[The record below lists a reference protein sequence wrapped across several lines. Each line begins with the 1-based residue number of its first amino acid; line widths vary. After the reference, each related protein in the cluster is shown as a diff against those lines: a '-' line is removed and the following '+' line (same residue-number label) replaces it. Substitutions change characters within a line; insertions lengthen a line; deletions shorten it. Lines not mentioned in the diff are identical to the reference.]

1 MLASMRYRFFTC
13 DVFTDRAFGG
23 NPLAVFPDARGLS
36 SQQMQLIARE
46 FNLSETTFVL
56 PAEGETGTHGL
67 RIFTPTTEL
76 PFAGHPTIGTAL
88 VLVWTGDVAI
98 TGGVARITFE
108 EGVGL
113 VPVAVSELDE
123 GLLYGQLSAPS
134 TPEFGPSPPAAE
146 QIAQVLS
153 LDSSDLLGGD
163 SPPQAVSCGAPCLF
177 VPLRDLAAVRHCRLR
192 SDVWEQLLQN
202 YWAPHPYVFS
212 YETENAASDIHS
224 RFFAPGFGI
233 AEDPATGAAA
243 ASLAVYLAARDRREN
258 ARLQWIVEQGI
269 EMGRPSR
276 LTVEADKRDG
286 VISAIRVGGS
296 AVIVSEGEMEIPS
309 V

>member
-1 MLASMRYRFFTC
+1 MPASTRYRFFTC

-23 NPLAVFPDARGLS
+23 NPLAVFTDARGLNS
-36 SQQMQLIARE
+36 RQMRLVARE

-56 PAEGETGTHGL
+56 PAEVEATTHKL
-67 RIFTPTTEL
+67 RIFTPTAEL

-88 VLVWTGDVAI
+88 VLVWAGAVPAR
-98 TGGVARITFE
+98 GGTARVTFE
-108 EGVGL
+108 EGVGP
-113 VPVAVSELDE
+113 VPVTISELE
-123 GLLYGQLSAPS
+123 QGVLHGQLSAPS
-134 TPEFGPSPPAAE
+134 TPEFGPSPPSPE
-146 QIAQVLS
+146 QIAEALS
-153 LDSSDLLGGD
+153 LDTTDLLGG
-163 SPPQAVSCGAPCLF
+163 SEPPQAVSCGAPCLF
-177 VPLRDLAAVRHCRLR
+177 VPLRDLAAVRRCRLR
-192 SDVWEQLLQN
+192 TDVWERVLKD

-212 YETENAASDIHS
+212 YETEQADSDIHA

-243 ASLAVYLAARDRREN
+243 ASLAAYLAARDSREKVQ
-258 ARLQWIVEQGI
+258 LSWIVEQGI

-276 LTVEADKRDG
+276 LTVEADKYEG

-296 AVIVSEGEMEIPS
+296 AVFISEGEMEIPS